1 MYKAVPT
8 TMQMQAAD
16 CGAASLKMILDYF
29 ECYHTLEEIRTIVG
43 VGNDGSTIGD
53 IRKAAEKLGLA
64 LDAEEMQL
72 PDLHK
77 IAPPCILWWDHVHF
91 VVYEGRLGGIEV
103 INDPAMGRR
112 RLNYAE
118 FMSSW
123 AGVAVFPTDHSKI
136 VKSKSS
142 SIVATSAI
150 IDFMFGKSYAP
161 VALGLF
167 FNTIGIIP
175 AIILSQLTAYFTDQ
189 VLILN
194 QLSTAKSL
202 LWTFFALTGASALLS
217 AASYYLTSRA
227 NLITG
232 VDRSLAMYKFILKL
246 PMTWHDSRNPQ
257 ELANRLSL
265 PISIVNT
272 LTYSMVSSIGTL
284 LQSAIILAFVFA
296 INVPLALMFL
306 SVFVVVFAIT
316 LYISHIS
323 KDANQALSV
332 ENGKQQ
338 STALGTL
345 SDLENIRSIG
355 EENHQFSTWSGYYTN
370 YINFQQRISV
380 NQSYATLASFS
391 ASYLF
396 TTILIISAP
405 ILIINGSIS
414 IGDFIGLQFLVGY
427 LNSGVSIMPTL
438 LTQYQTISSPATR
451 IRDAF
456 ESATESN
463 SIQNVDTLMPNAP
476 HRNGQTYPK
485 NAHITA
491 TSVGFSY
498 REGKQVINEL
508 DLNIDCKKIL
518 CLKAK
523 PGSGITTV
531 LKLISGLITPTSG
544 TIEVS
549 DETGK
554 RNIALG
560 DVRYVPSEPTILD
573 MDFAAN
579 ISLLDNQ
586 YNLSDITNAAKSS
599 GIFKS
604 VKGYPKG
611 LYTDVPGHG
620 AGLSNSLRNQLIIA
634 RIILSKDQYTVVDT
648 FIDELDENDAQSF
661 VQNLN
666 ARNTGCLVVCN
677 NDNYQKLFDGVI
689 EFN

>member
-485 NAHITA
+485 NAHITE

>member
-1 MYKAVPT
+1 
-8 TMQMQAAD
+8 MQMQAAD

-29 ECYHTLEEIRTIVG
+29 DCYHTLEEIRSIVG

-53 IRKAAEKLGLA
+53 IRKAAATLGLS

-72 PDLHK
+72 VDLHK
-77 IAPPCILWWDHVHF
+77 LTPPCILWWDHVHF
-91 VVYEGRLGGIEV
+91 VAYEGKLGGFEV

-112 RLNYAE
+112 KLDNAE
-118 FMSSW
+118 FMTSW

-136 VKSKSS
+136 VKSRSS
-142 SIVATSAI
+142 SIVATSEI
-150 IDFMFGKSYAP
+150 IDFMFGKSYGP
-161 VALGLF
+161 VALGLL

-202 LWTFFALTGASALLS
+202 LWTFFALTGASALLY

-232 VDRSLAMYKFILKL
+232 VNRSLSMYNFILKL
-246 PMTWHDSRNPQ
+246 PMSWHESRNPQ
-257 ELANRLSL
+257 EVANRLAL

-272 LTYSMVSSIGTL
+272 LTYSMVSSVGTL

-296 INVPLALMFL
+296 INIHLALMFL
-306 SVFVVVFAIT
+306 SVFVVVFALT
-316 LYISHIS
+316 FYINLIS

-345 SDLENIRSIG
+345 SDLEKIRSIG
-355 EENHQFSTWSGYYTN
+355 EENRQFSTWSGYYTN
-370 YINFQQRISV
+370 YINFQQKISV

-405 ILIINGSIS
+405 ILIIKGSIS

-427 LNSGVSIMPTL
+427 LNSGVSILPTL

-456 ESATESN
+456 ESATETN
-463 SIQNVDTLMPNAP
+463 SIQNDENTALNSPNV
-476 HRNGQTYPK
+476 NELK
-485 NAHITA
+485 MSENASIIA
-491 TSVGFSY
+491 TSVDYSY
-498 REGKQVINEL
+498 REGKQVINAL
-508 DLNIDCKKIL
+508 DLKLDCSKIL
-518 CLKAK
+518 CLRAK
-523 PGSGITTV
+523 PGSGITTT
-531 LKLISGLITPTSG
+531 LKIISGLITPTSG
-544 TIEVS
+544 TIEVF

-554 RNIALG
+554 RNIVLG
-560 DVRYVPSEPTILD
+560 DVRYVPSDPTILD

-579 ISLLDNQ
+579 ISLLDRK
-586 YNLSDITNAAKSS
+586 YNISEITNAAKLS

-604 VKGYPKG
+604 VKSYPKG
-611 LYTDVPGHG
+611 LYTNVPGHG
-620 AGLSNSLRNQLIIA
+620 AGLSNLMRCQLIIA
-634 RIILSKDQYTVVDT
+634 RIILFSDQYTVVDS
-648 FIDELDENDAQSF
+648 FIDQLDEDVARSF
-661 VQNLN
+661 IQNLKT
-666 ARNTGCLVVCN
+666 RSTGCLIVCN
-677 NDNYQKLFDGVI
+677 NENYQKFFDGVI
-689 EFN
+689 EIN